1 MPQKKKA
8 TNFWRNTT
16 TPFIDTNKG
25 KQKQWLLLDTGSL
38 HTFITSSKQLF
49 GLISLLILG
58 RDDGSIHKPIKYSV
72 LPVQDENRRKFTSDL
87 ESSAIMHSLRGCELV
102 NLRCTSN
109 SNFSLSIYATF
120 LKIYI
125 ESYFKK
131 AYLNL
136 KGLKAHRRITNLHPY
151 HYYIYP
157 YHHRF

>member
-1 MPQKKKA
+1 MLFH
-8 TNFWRNTT
+8 T
-16 TPFIDTNKG
+16 FIRSICFSSSMCYTCPKRKRLQTFEEIPPHHSSIQTKG

-109 SNFSLSIYATF
+109 SNFSLSIYAIF
-120 LKIYI
+120 LK
-125 ESYFKK
+125 
-131 AYLNL
+131 
-136 KGLKAHRRITNLHPY
+136 
-151 HYYIYP
+151 YIYNLILKK
-157 YHHRF
+157 HIWI